1 MMGLL
6 PTPSNGTRPFDDP
19 RGRLSEELAF
29 EAETAAKDG
38 DTAKS
43 VVLYAEAAEL
53 EEEAARDVSE
63 KRIRCVLA
71 ESAVALWLK
80 AGKRDE
86 AERVATEFGVAD
98 SVG

>member
-1 MMGLL
+1 MGSLQ
-6 PTPSNGTRPFDDP
+6 TPSNGKRPFDDP

-29 EAETAAKDG
+29 EAETAARAG

-43 VVLYAEAAEL
+43 IVLYTEAAEL
-53 EEEAARDVSE
+53 EEKAARDVSE
-63 KRIRCVLA
+63 KRTRGVLA

-86 AERVATEFGVAD
+86 AERVAVEFDVAD